1 LSTTTT
7 TSRLETVLPF
17 DAGLLKK
24 GFFVSISF
32 LSLRKGMRRRAPDER
47 ERRNSGNSRTMPSRR
62 RYGTS

>member
-1 LSTTTT
+1 MSTTTT

-32 LSLRKGMRRRAPDER
+32 LSLRKGMRRRAPDEEGEAEFR
-47 ERRNSGNSRTMPSRR
+47 EFEDYALPKEIRN
-62 RYGTS
+62 